1 MLPPLIDVF
10 GRSHHE
16 YSVLNSRLNDTPV
29 GNLGSNPSALLG
41 SLPQQPV
48 HPRKSF
54 PLEDMLGELC
64 YAARDPG
71 TDQPARNI
79 HPGRLAAISAN
90 CEGHVRLDLPC
101 RNPEGHEHEQLCTQ
115 WVDLELIRSAGTLE
129 EGLSGAVIFK
139 SDEDNVHR
147 ATQFL
152 AISSRGLTLVPSP
165 PGIPGQQFYQWI
177 FPPEPIQRVD
187 SGEMVF
193 RDRRTDST
201 DLALLLDPARRLT
214 GGFRALTKNPHD
226 QDDQHLRSRPSLRGV
241 LQGFALEQD
250 WRYQDLNG
258 LWVEAPTVRH
268 SPRNQDADLIN
279 GWLAARQADCEPY
292 D

>member
-1 MLPPLIDVF
+1 MLPPVIDVF

-29 GNLGSNPSALLG
+29 GNPATLLG
-41 SLPQQPV
+41 SLLQQSV

-54 PLEDMLGELC
+54 PLGNMLGELC

-71 TDQPARNI
+71 TDRPARNL
-79 HPGRLAAISAN
+79 HPGRLAAISAHG
-90 CEGHVRLDLPC
+90 EGHVRLDLPC

-115 WVDLELIRSAGTLE
+115 WVDLELIRSGGTLE

-139 SDEDNVHR
+139 SDEDNAHR
-147 ATQFL
+147 AINFL
-152 AISSRGLTLVPSP
+152 GISSRGLTFVQSP
-165 PGIPGQQFYQWI
+165 PGIPGQQFYQWL
-177 FPPEPIQRVD
+177 FPPEPIQRPD

-201 DLALLLDPARRLT
+201 DLALFLDPARRRT
-214 GGFRALTKNPHD
+214 GAFWALTKNPHD

-258 LWVEAPTVRH
+258 RWIEAPAVRH
-268 SPRNQDADLIN
+268 SARNQDADLIN
-279 GWLAARQADCEPY
+279 GWLAAREADCKPS